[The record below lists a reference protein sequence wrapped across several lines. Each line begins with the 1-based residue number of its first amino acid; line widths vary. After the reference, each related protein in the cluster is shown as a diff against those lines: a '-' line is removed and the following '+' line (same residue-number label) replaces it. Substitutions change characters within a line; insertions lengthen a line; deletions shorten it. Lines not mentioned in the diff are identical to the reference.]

1 MLRRILYKNGKSND
15 PIDQVVELI
24 EDDKDFVYAKR
35 LEDDEPMLIKRGN
48 IIEIEKIKDKR

>member
-1 MLRRILYKNGKSND
+1 MLRRIKFKNNYGETS
-15 PIDQVVELI
+15 DQVLELI
-24 EDDKDFVYAKR
+24 EDDKDFIYAKR